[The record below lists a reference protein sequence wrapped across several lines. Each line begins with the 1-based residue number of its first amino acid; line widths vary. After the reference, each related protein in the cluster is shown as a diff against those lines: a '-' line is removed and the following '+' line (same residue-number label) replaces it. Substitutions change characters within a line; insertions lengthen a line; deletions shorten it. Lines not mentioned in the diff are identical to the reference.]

1 MEEDLRSFERREWP
15 SSLCGNSPR
24 TWCERIDVVVVI
36 IVVSSSGVVG
46 WVAISTSSVSIG
58 FVTSVVVPPPTSSYL
73 HSLEPDAISVSEMHW
88 TRSVTPTRVFA
99 LTGNIEIDVAEGGG
113 GMERKEH
120 VSTGFHATRM
130 YW

>member
-46 WVAISTSSVSIG
+46 WVAISTSSVSVDWICHKRG
-58 FVTSVVVPPPTSSYL
+58 S
-73 HSLEPDAISVSEMHW
+73 
-88 TRSVTPTRVFA
+88 TPTYLFVLAFPGARRDQCVGNA
-99 LTGNIEIDVAEGGG
+99 LDQVCDAHAGLRTHWKYRNRCGGG
-113 GMERKEH
+113 RGRDG
-120 VSTGFHATRM
+120 T
-130 YW
+130 